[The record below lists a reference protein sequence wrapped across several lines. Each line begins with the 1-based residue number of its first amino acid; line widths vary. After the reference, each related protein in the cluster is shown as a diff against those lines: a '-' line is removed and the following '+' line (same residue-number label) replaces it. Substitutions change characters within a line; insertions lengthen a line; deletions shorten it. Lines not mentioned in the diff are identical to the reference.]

1 MTLVT
6 VTAAKGIK
14 VRVQA
19 SDNWWTSM
27 SPEQQE
33 AYLREHPESKMGG
46 ANSRRYEGEDD
57 SVEAPKKN
65 GTSKDTKPKS
75 NKTPTEPRDIPSIY
89 SNAKRYYAK
98 KYESNEDAYEQLG
111 VDLDNVKAKIAEL
124 KKKTDMS
131 DAESRQLSELKEK
144 VIIIEDLQDD
154 YEHYMKK

>member
-75 NKTPTEPRDIPSIY
+75 NKTPTETYLASTVMQKGTTLKSMSLTRMRMNSLVLTLITSKLRLRSLKRKPICRTLSLGSCPS
-89 SNAKRYYAK
+89 
-98 KYESNEDAYEQLG
+98 
-111 VDLDNVKAKIAEL
+111 
-124 KKKTDMS
+124 
-131 DAESRQLSELKEK
+131 
-144 VIIIEDLQDD
+144 
-154 YEHYMKK
+154 